1 MAERQREPW
10 EEVPVVRSARGR
22 SAEEFLHSPGVEK
35 LLSDVEALRDGER
48 DETSGW
54 DKEWDRDGQ
63 RVEGSL
69 DYASCHPNEVRV
81 TSETGGQKGA
91 KNTEFL
97 RLPSSIAEVARHF
110 HDGSE
115 KYKDPVPGVANWS
128 LGYAWSLSL
137 NALHRHLDAWERGDS
152 VDPEFDRT
160 HLAAVAFHALVLM
173 EFEAKGIG
181 TDDRYTDAA
190 RERYLAEQAEAF

>member
-1 MAERQREPW
+1 MGDGERTREPW
-10 EEVPVVRSARGR
+10 EGVPIVQSVRGR
-22 SAEEFLHSPGVEK
+22 KAEAFLTSPGVDK
-35 LLSDVEALRDGER
+35 LLDDVSKLNDKA
-48 DETSGW
+48 SG
-54 DKEWDRDGQ
+54 
-63 RVEGSL
+63 L
-69 DYASCHPNEVRV
+69 EVRV

-110 HDGSE
+110 HDGST
-115 KYKDPVPGVANWS
+115 KYADPTPGVANWS

-152 VDPEFDRT
+152 IDPEFNRT

-181 TDDRYTDAA
+181 TDDRYTDEA
-190 RERYLAEQAEAF
+190 RQRYLERDNAS